1 MKKLLVLFA
10 LLFVVIWAADIDG
23 IYEFEV
29 RKNLPF
35 LEEGR
40 TERLDLYLPVG
51 TKGARAAVVMI
62 HGGSWRGGSK
72 SSPREINICQNL
84 ARMGFVAA
92 SIEYRLVKGDVPAWP
107 VNLQDCKNAVKYLRS
122 NAEKY
127 QILPEKIGVIGS
139 SAGGHLAVMLALTA
153 KNLPFE
159 PAAPYPGVSSEVA
172 CCINM
177 YGPMSLR
184 ETQKTPKASFYKML
198 GCSYEGN
205 EEKWKGAVPLEHI
218 ANAAC
223 PFLSVHGEADKV
235 VSVQQAQILH
245 DALTKQGSTSEIL
258 IVPGMGHQFSMEYTK
273 NFEKLPPNVRQVMLS
288 FLERNLKGYSAE
300 EAEAHYQALLKAKP
314 LPVPR
319 PKAKAK

>member
-1 MKKLLVLFA
+1 MKKWFA
-10 LLFVVIWAADIDG
+10 LFVVLFVVIWAADTDG
-23 IYEFEV
+23 IYEFEMH
-29 RKNLPF
+29 KNLPF

-51 TKGARAAVVMI
+51 TKGMRPAVVMI

-107 VNLQDCKNAVKYLRS
+107 VNLQDCKNAVKYLRA

-127 QILPEKIGVIGS
+127 QILPDKIGVIGA
-139 SAGGHLAVMLALTA
+139 SAGGHLAVMLALTE
-153 KNLPFE
+153 KKSPFE

-184 ETQKTPKASFYKML
+184 ESQKNPKASFYKML
-198 GCSYEGN
+198 GCSYKGN
-205 EEKWKGAVPLEHI
+205 EEKWKSAVPLEHI
-218 ANAAC
+218 APEAC
-223 PFLSVHGEADKV
+223 PFLSVHGDADKV
-235 VSVQQAQILH
+235 VSVQQTQIFH
-245 DALTKQGSTSEIL
+245 EALTKKGCTSEIL
-258 IVPGMGHQFSMEYTK
+258 IVPGIGHQFSIEYTK
-273 NFEKLPPNVRQVMLS
+273 NLQKLPPNVRQVMLS
-288 FLERNLKGYSAE
+288 FLERNLKGFSAD

-314 LPVPR
+314 LPAPNS
-319 PKAKAK
+319 KAK